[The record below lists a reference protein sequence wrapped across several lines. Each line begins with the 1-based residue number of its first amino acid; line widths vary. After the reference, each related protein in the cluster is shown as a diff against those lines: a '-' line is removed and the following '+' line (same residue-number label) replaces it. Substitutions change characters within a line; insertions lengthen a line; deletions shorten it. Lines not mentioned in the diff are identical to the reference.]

1 MIFLLLSKSSFSLNK
16 SSTLF
21 GIYTPGTFFNPLTPP
36 AVEALCMYNTLYTE
50 LFGVLQSTTLSAA
63 RFNAKLIDRASDLI
77 NEDKL
82 DETQAGLITLA
93 SKAALEI
100 VDCNTP
106 NSSV

>member
-1 MIFLLLSKSSFSLNK
+1 L
-16 SSTLF
+16 
-21 GIYTPGTFFNPLTPP
+21 
-36 AVEALCMYNTLYTE
+36 ANTLYTE

-100 VDCNTP
+100 HKQIGKNIQSALFITMNLKRLFADFRILERTIL
-106 NSSV
+106 S

>member
-36 AVEALCMYNTLYTE
+36 AVEALCM
-50 LFGVLQSTTLSAA
+50 F

-100 VDCNTP
+100 HKQIGKNIQSASTAGGVNGLKKVP
-106 NSSV
+106 GV